1 MNRLIL
7 TTAFALSTSIAT
19 TACTV
24 FSPAQFADTATS
36 TTTTTTATTTP
47 PTTVTTTT
55 AISPTTTAGTTTT
68 VASTSTA
75 PAAETN
81 DGLQL
86 ALAIHVER
94 RDTEVSNRAELESHI
109 ATLEQ
114 LADLAVEYDV
124 ILNFELSTVFVQAVD
139 RWGSTFIEDM
149 TALGHN
155 ISQHSGD
162 ESTSGLTGDER
173 VAELVRQREAI
184 EAHGVTVNYLSGA
197 CSADDDWV
205 ESAIA
210 AGFSA
215 ATGNV
220 EYCLKSL
227 DDATLPDGMEW
238 IDDCHSPSICHDA
251 LHVGIER
258 VMHPWTTSS
267 SATWL
272 VDDPDGDLVIL
283 TSAEADGFVATSQT
297 GGADLELSLE
307 QWTAMLDAYV
317 AAAVPDQLNVV
328 NMVLSVGPE
337 PDWALMQSMFAAAQA
352 RQDAGLL
359 TWANLTEVVEQAVA
373 EAATQPADPPVVYTD
388 ITPDLGR
395 PVGATLPARP

>member
-7 TTAFALSTSIAT
+7 TTVLALSTSIAT

-24 FSPAQFADTATS
+24 FSPAQFPETA
-36 TTTTTTATTTP
+36 TTTTTTTPSTPSTTSTASTTTPSTTTSTTAATTTAP
-47 PTTVTTTT
+47 VT
-55 AISPTTTAGTTTT
+55 
-68 VASTSTA
+68 
-75 PAAETN
+75 AAN

-86 ALAIHVER
+86 ALTIHVER
-94 RDTEVSNRAELESHI
+94 RDTEVSDRAEFEGHV

-173 VAELVRQREAI
+173 VAELMRQREAI

-220 EYCLKSL
+220 EYCLRSL

-238 IDDCHSPSICHDA
+238 IDDCHSQSICHDP
-251 LHVGIER
+251 LHVGTER

-272 VDDPDGDLVIL
+272 VDDPEGDLVIF
-283 TSAEADGFVATSQT
+283 TTDEADGFVAMSQT
-297 GGADLELSLE
+297 GDADLNLSLE

-317 AAAVPDQLNVV
+317 AAAVPGQLNVV

-337 PDWALMQSMFAAAQA
+337 PDWALVQSMFAAAQA

-359 TWANLTEVVEQAVA
+359 TWANLTDVVEQAVA
-373 EAATQPADPPVVYTD
+373 EAPTQPADPPVIYTD